1 MQGSDFVGTLFDC
14 ESNPSKVTVAFTM
27 AMNAVQ
33 KGHSATV
40 ILMAEGVQLGRPG
53 AASGMDIG
61 APFEP
66 VAELMR
72 KYLEGGGR
80 IAICRSC
87 MVHNGLSDAQMDA
100 RFPIITASDVV
111 DLLMAAKGSLQI
123 T

>member
-14 ESNPSKVTVAFTM
+14 ESNPDKVTVAFTM
-27 AMNAVQ
+27 ALNAVL
-33 KGHSATV
+33 KGHSSTV
-40 ILMAEGVQLGRPG
+40 ILMAEAVRLGLPD
-53 AASGMDIG
+53 AAAGMDIG

-72 KYLEGGGR
+72 KFLEGGGR
-80 IAICRSC
+80 IAVCRSC
-87 MVHNGLSDAQMDA
+87 MVHNGLSEDQIDK
-100 RFPIITASDVV
+100 RFPIITAPDVI